1 MHYVRPVTMLEHLLL
16 ELGDHSQRYPESGLR
31 ADVFTLNAKLFE
43 QSVEKV
49 RLLGQ
54 PLLIP
59 GFEG

>member
-1 MHYVRPVTMLEHLLL
+1 MLEHLLL